1 MKNLSEKNF
10 LFRMILW
17 RPVAIAEWIESSRQE
32 KINSMVFNGV
42 QYVIFIFAII
52 IIHIVF
58 LASMTKKHEITDR
71 YFIRLLPDT
80 INELYEQLL
89 LNDLLVEYD
98 GKFLQSSHK
107 SIQMCD
113 KILKKLIETNKE
125 YIDDEKHID
134 TTWSTII
141 IDDDDE
147 HFYSQT
153 ICSEKFL
160 ILTKKLVDLC
170 DDDEHQL
177 AYLIAHSL
185 SHVILK
191 HYREPLSNL
200 RPTQIWKGL
209 CMIYSSRLMWIF
221 HPNELLK
228 EKLTNF
234 FRFIITSDEW
244 ARDICYEK
252 YRKMLSKMNYSETL
266 EQETDRIAMQLLS
279 RACFNVKRVEKFAD
293 KCHQLMLSRQKS
305 TTESVDHDNQ
315 RQELHYIYEHGHNN
329 DEKCNRFNDEKFMK
343 KIIQFRHECGCDPI
357 E

>member
-1 MKNLSEKNF
+1 MFSL
-10 LFRMILW
+10 IQ
-17 RPVAIAEWIESSRQE
+17 IA
-32 KINSMVFNGV
+32 
-42 QYVIFIFAII
+42 
-52 IIHIVF
+52 
-58 LASMTKKHEITDR
+58 
-71 YFIRLLPDT
+71 

-191 HYREPLSNL
+191 HYREPV
-200 RPTQIWKGL
+200 
-209 CMIYSSRLMWIF
+209 C
-221 HPNELLK
+221 
-228 EKLTNF
+228 
-234 FRFIITSDEW
+234 
-244 ARDICYEK
+244 
-252 YRKMLSKMNYSETL
+252 
-266 EQETDRIAMQLLS
+266 
-279 RACFNVKRVEKFAD
+279 V
-293 KCHQLMLSRQKS
+293 
-305 TTESVDHDNQ
+305 
-315 RQELHYIYEHGHNN
+315 
-329 DEKCNRFNDEKFMK
+329 
-343 KIIQFRHECGCDPI
+343 
-357 E
+357 